1 MGIIDIHFH
10 DSEFGFSPE
19 LHVGPAFA
27 GEEPDEDA
35 DPSAVGDAVAAAV
48 SGAEE
53 DAGETETA
61 DGEDDLHFPNDAE
74 EGEDGGGP
82 GRALLGL
89 LAVAVVVWLLRRGDD
104 EDGPEPEPEPEP
116 ETDSA

>member
-19 LHVGPAFA
+19 LHVGSAFA
-27 GEEPDEDA
+27 GEEPDADGDA
-35 DPSAVGDAVAAAV
+35 AAVGDAVTAAV
-48 SGAEE
+48 SGADEG
-53 DAGETETA
+53 AGETETEPA
-61 DGEDDLHFPNDAE
+61 DDEDDLHFPNDAE
-74 EGEDGGGP
+74 EGGDGGGGP

-104 EDGPEPEPEPEP
+104 EDGTEPAEDP
-116 ETDSA
+116 A